1 MPAADVHRCWQLI
14 WWFCVV
20 CNFLVSA
27 ATASGDNNFLVK
39 QIRSSLTRA
48 NPTLCCATIG
58 VRDQAVNPLEPTI
71 RALKFWRR
79 VAPIVVHYKFT
90 EYWFKVAHVG
100 DKTRRYE
107 TWEKLHSTHAPTGLK
122 CILELRGLFVKIGQV
137 MSSRADFVP
146 RQYVDVF
153 SELQD
158 SVPPWEKDR
167 IQQIVQQ
174 SLMESQGLQIEDVF
188 ETFDE
193 VLGSASIGQV
203 HKAKLTPKFGGDVV
217 AVKVMHPNAETRFR
231 NDFKIFRTLCKVA
244 LPGWDPILR
253 ELEMQMM
260 TEFDYTN
267 EGHNLLRVGKNMA
280 KSPYA
285 NKVKV
290 PRPALHLCSKN
301 LLVME
306 YLSGKKLATSI
317 EDKLASILG
326 GDRLMARKVLKA
338 KQQALFES
346 KHSGH
351 QKKGFLK
358 GLNDILG
365 ESNNSMSVLEK
376 ATKARKLMSMTRD
389 ARNKLSLL
397 LDATGHQIFNDGLY
411 NGDPHPGNILVLE
424 CGKLG
429 LIDYGQTRSLT
440 KHDRLALA
448 AVVCALGKKTV
459 DMNEVSNA
467 MNEFGF
473 HSRDNNEENIAKFAA
488 LYFDSDAAGKSL
500 GYATPQKYLQHLNS
514 IDPMVDVPDPAVFVA
529 RTSFLFRGLGALLQ
543 QQLHTS
549 QHWKKHA
556 KIAIDTK
563 GEDMQLYNLGITPIV
578 SE

>member
-1 MPAADVHRCWQLI
+1 MQSVNSMSDTKLPIVHATTTQWRYCRRRLYLNRQRWQLPVI
-14 WWFCVV
+14 LFCAVWT
-20 CNFLVSA
+20 NLISA
-27 ATASGDNNFLVK
+27 EL
-39 QIRSSLTRA
+39 RSTLIQA
-48 NPTLCCATIG
+48 NPALHAHQRAIG
-58 VRDQAVNPLEPTI
+58 VREQAGNPLEPAI
-71 RALKFWRR
+71 RAFKFWRR

-90 EYWFKVAHVG
+90 EYWFKFAHI
-100 DKTRRYE
+100 DNKSKRYE
-107 TWEKLHSTHAPTGLK
+107 IWEKLHELHAPTGLK

-158 SVPPWEKDR
+158 SVPPWEKER
-167 IQQIVQQ
+167 VQKIVQQ
-174 SLMESQGLQIEDVF
+174 SLMDSQGLEIEDVF
-188 ETFDE
+188 ESFDE

-203 HKAKLTPKFGGDVV
+203 HKAKLTPKFGGEIV

-260 TEFDYTN
+260 TEFDYAN

-290 PRPALHLCSKN
+290 PHPKLDLCSKN

-306 YLSGKKLATSI
+306 YLQGKRLAASI
-317 EDKLASILG
+317 EEQLVSILG
-326 GDRLMARKVLKA
+326 GDVKAARQVLKA

-358 GLNDILG
+358 DLNDILG
-365 ESNNSMSVLEK
+365 ESNSDMSVIEK
-376 ATKARKLMSMTRD
+376 GKKARQLMSMTRD

-411 NGDPHPGNILVLE
+411 NGDPHVSVF
-424 CGKLG
+424 
-429 LIDYGQTRSLT
+429 SL
-440 KHDRLALA
+440 
-448 AVVCALGKKTV
+448 
-459 DMNEVSNA
+459 
-467 MNEFGF
+467 
-473 HSRDNNEENIAKFAA
+473 
-488 LYFDSDAAGKSL
+488 
-500 GYATPQKYLQHLNS
+500 
-514 IDPMVDVPDPAVFVA
+514 
-529 RTSFLFRGLGALLQ
+529 
-543 QQLHTS
+543 
-549 QHWKKHA
+549 
-556 KIAIDTK
+556 
-563 GEDMQLYNLGITPIV
+563 
-578 SE
+578 